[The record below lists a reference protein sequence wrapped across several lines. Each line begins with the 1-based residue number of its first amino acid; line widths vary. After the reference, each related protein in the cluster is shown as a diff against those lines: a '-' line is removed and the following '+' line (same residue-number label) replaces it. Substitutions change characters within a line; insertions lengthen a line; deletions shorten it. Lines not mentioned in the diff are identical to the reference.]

1 MVVLLCL
8 ALQCRT
14 AGAYPEKLSRWV
26 LRFQLSGRSVIEF
39 DPMFLQFR
47 FFSSEKFVSFGV
59 GVEPVKLPEYAHAG
73 QIDIKPTT
81 RASFFFLF
89 FLCFYSCCKYSI
101 RACCQ
106 VRSTFEE
113 FMEKIRTL
121 KCLLTTITTQLWYE
135 WKPHI
140 Q

>member
-73 QIDIKPTT
+73 QIDKKTYYT
-81 RASFFFLF
+81 SFILFPFLPL
-89 FLCFYSCCKYSI
+89 FLQLLQIFYSG
-101 RACCQ
+101 
-106 VRSTFEE
+106 
-113 FMEKIRTL
+113 
-121 KCLLTTITTQLWYE
+121 LL
-135 WKPHI
+135 PG
-140 Q
+140 